1 MLGKLIKNDF
11 KTSSHTMG
19 MIYLAAAIAVAFMAF
34 SYIFEVTWISGVAT
48 MALLAISVIA
58 VVVTFVCVVV
68 DFQKTLFGNQGY
80 LSHTLP
86 VTSGQLVISKMVVSF
101 SWMLL
106 SYAVGIAILVG
117 VYGYASAMIGD
128 DVRVAFQLF
137 TLFFEGLPSSST
149 IKVVVVLGL
158 LVIFIRIILLIAQLF
173 FAITLS
179 NTRVMT
185 KFGAFAAIII
195 FFALFLL
202 MTVAST
208 VLANYI
214 PLSIVADSAGIR
226 FSTSSSMADPNGFT
240 FGVVGTL
247 FNLVGSV
254 ALFAG
259 SARLMDTKINIK

>member
-11 KTSSHTMG
+11 KTSAHTMG

-34 SYIFEVTWISGVAT
+34 AYIFEVTWISGVAT

-58 VVVTFVCVVV
+58 VVVTFVCVIA

-86 VTSGQLVISKMVVSF
+86 VTSGQLVVSKLVVSF

-106 SYAVGIAILVG
+106 SYVAGIAILLG

-128 DVRVAFQLF
+128 DVKVAFQLL
-137 TLFFEGLPSSST
+137 TLFFEGLPSGAT
-149 IKVVVVLGL
+149 VKIVVALGL
-158 LVIFIRIILLIAQLF
+158 LVIFIRIVVLIAQLY

-179 NTRVMT
+179 NTRVMS
-185 KFGAFAAIII
+185 KFGTFAAIII

-226 FSTSSSMADPNGFT
+226 FSTSSTMADPNGFT
-240 FGVVGTL
+240 FGIVGTL
-247 FNLVGSV
+247 FNIISSV
-254 ALFAG
+254 VLFGA
-259 SARLMDTKINIK
+259 SAKLMDTKINIK